1 MLNAQL
7 PARRR
12 AAVALVVLAAS
23 AAFGVADA
31 GAADPNGTDNTNLAA
46 GTSLGRP
53 LDPGRLPP
61 AGADVRVNR
70 ARVATKL
77 PRLHGAH
84 AHRAATA

>member
-31 GAADPNGTDNTNLAA
+31 GAADPNATDNTNA
-46 GTSLGRP
+46 GCRYVARP
-53 LDPGRLPP
+53 ARSIPVRLPP
-61 AGADVRVNR
+61 SRR
-70 ARVATKL
+70 
-77 PRLHGAH
+77 
-84 AHRAATA
+84 